1 MPIGRRPA
9 VTSSGG
15 VFVFP
20 NTTASG
26 AIRAGAAVALIDLAG
41 AARLVECAATSNAGG
56 FQGFAVATV
65 ADGDPV
71 GVITLRG
78 SLVTPILLGGGAL
91 TADQS
96 LFLSGTNGEVTH
108 TPPAVG
114 YVLRVGNTFST
125 TQMFLNTDVR
135 VIRP

>member
-15 VFVFP
+15 IFVFP

-26 AIRAGAAVALIDLAG
+26 AIRAGAAVALIDLVG
-41 AARLVECAATSNAGG
+41 AARLVECSSASSAGS
-56 FQGFAVATV
+56 FQGFAASTV

-78 SLVTPILLGGGAL
+78 SLVTPILEGGV
-91 TADQS
+91 D
-96 LFLSGTNGEVTH
+96 
-108 TPPAVG
+108 PA
-114 YVLRVGNTFST
+114 
-125 TQMFLNTDVR
+125 
-135 VIRP
+135 

>member
-15 VFVFP
+15 IFVFP

-26 AIRAGAAVALIDLAG
+26 AIRAGAAVALVDQAG
-41 AARLVECAATSNAGG
+41 AARLVECSSSSNAGS
-56 FQGFAVATV
+56 FQGFAATAV
-65 ADGDPV
+65 GDGAPV

-78 SLVTPILLGGGAL
+78 SLVTPILLGGGVF
-91 TADQS
+91 TPGQS
-96 LFLSGTNGEVTH
+96 LFLSGTVGEVTH
-108 TPPAVG
+108 TPPASG
-114 YVLRVGNTFST
+114 YVLRVGDAFST
-125 TQMFLNTDVR
+125 AQMFLNTDVR

>member
-15 VFVFP
+15 IFVFP

-26 AIRAGAAVALIDLAG
+26 AIRAGAAVALIDLVG
-41 AARLVECAATSNAGG
+41 AARLVECSSASSAGS
-56 FQGFAVATV
+56 FQGFAASTV

-78 SLVTPILLGGGAL
+78 TLVTPILEGGGVL
-91 TADQS
+91 TPGQP
-96 LFLSGTNGEVTH
+96 LFLSGTIGEVTH
-108 TPPAVG
+108 TPPASG
-114 YVLRVGNTFST
+114 YVLRVGDVFST

-135 VIRP
+135 IIRP

>member
-1 MPIGRRPA
+1 MPIGRRPS

-26 AIRAGAAVALIDLAG
+26 AVRAGAAVALIDLAG
-41 AARLVECAATSNAGG
+41 AARLVECSATSNPGG
-56 FQGFAVATV
+56 FQGFAAATV
-65 ADGDPV
+65 ADGDSV

-78 SLVTPILLGGGAL
+78 SLVTPILEGGGAL
-91 TADQS
+91 TAGQA
-96 LFLSGTNGEVTH
+96 LFLSATAGEVTH
-108 TPPAVG
+108 SPPASG
-114 YVLRVGNTFST
+114 YVLRVGDSFST
-125 TQMFLNTDVR
+125 TQMSLNTDVR

>member
-26 AIRAGAAVALIDLAG
+26 AVRAGAAVALIDLAG
-41 AARLVECAATSNAGG
+41 AARLVECSATSNPDG
-56 FQGFAVATV
+56 FQGFAAATV

-78 SLVTPILLGGGAL
+78 SLVVPILEGGGAL
-91 TADQS
+91 TGGQA
-96 LFLSGTNGEVTH
+96 LFLSATDGEVTH
-108 TPPAVG
+108 TPPASG
-114 YVLRVGNTFST
+114 YVLRVGDAFST

>member
-26 AIRAGAAVALIDLAG
+26 AIRAGAAVALVDLAG
-41 AARLVECAATSNAGG
+41 AARLVECSAASSAGS
-56 FQGFAVATV
+56 FQGFAATTV

-71 GVITLRG
+71 GVVTLRG
-78 SLVTPILLGGGAL
+78 SLVTPILLGGGVL
-91 TADQS
+91 TPGQS
-96 LFLSGTNGEVTH
+96 LFLSGTDGEISH
-108 TPPAVG
+108 TTPASG
-114 YVLRVGNTFST
+114 YVLRVGEAYST